1 MEFLE
6 VLYALFGFGRCALL
20 KVGGFAEELLGCDL
34 EERGGGASAVYPG
47 GVREECVLTCTAAGA
62 RFLTLPEPSRDMLG
76 GAQELESSRAESSE
90 EASDVRRASD
100 ARSSPRSVEPLKMA
114 ESLALSG

>member
-1 MEFLE
+1 MDLCATPSACAGASWRRAGCTDVGPGPADDFFKLLALPRAVLVEFLE

-62 RFLTLPEPSRDMLG
+62 RFLTLPEPSRDILG
-76 GAQELESSRAESSE
+76 GA
-90 EASDVRRASD
+90 
-100 ARSSPRSVEPLKMA
+100 
-114 ESLALSG
+114 